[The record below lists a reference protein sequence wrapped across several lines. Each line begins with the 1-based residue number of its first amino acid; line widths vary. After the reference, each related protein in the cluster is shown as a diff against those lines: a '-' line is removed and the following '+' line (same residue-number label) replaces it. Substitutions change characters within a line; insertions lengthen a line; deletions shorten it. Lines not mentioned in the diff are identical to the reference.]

1 MKLIFSI
8 AIVKLE
14 GSIELAR
21 ALVVYREVVT
31 QMERVLNKIRAVIDN
46 IENEEK

>member
-1 MKLIFSI
+1 MT
-8 AIVKLE
+8 IVEQE

-21 ALVVYREVVT
+21 AWVVYKEIVT
-31 QMERVLNKIRAVIDN
+31 QMERVLNKDRAVIDN